1 MSVVVLAWGNE
12 ARGDD
17 GIGPA
22 LAAHVAAN
30 WPSAALVVD
39 DQLQI
44 EHALDLRD
52 RALALFVDAGH
63 GTPAPYR
70 LYETSARSGLT
81 HTSHALTP
89 EAVLNVAARIG
100 VTAPRAFVLCIR
112 GERWELGDPLSPEA
126 EARLE
131 AARGLV
137 DRLLG
142 DPGIESWRRLAADTT
157 AAELVA
163 SPACTLRDCHG
174 AAL

>member
-52 RALALFVDAGH
+52 RSLALFIDAGH

-70 LYETSARSGLT
+70 FYETSARSGLT

-89 EAVLNVAARIG
+89 EAVLDVAARIG

-112 GERWELGDPLSPEA
+112 GECWGLGDAMSGEA

-131 AARGLV
+131 SARTLV

-142 DPGIESWRRLAADTT
+142 TPDVESWSRLA
-157 AAELVA
+157 LN
-163 SPACTLRDCHG
+163 
-174 AAL
+174 

>member
-22 LAAHVAAN
+22 LAAHVQAN
-30 WPSAALVVD
+30 WPSAALVAD

-44 EHALDLRD
+44 EHALDLKD
-52 RALALFVDAGH
+52 RSLALFIDAGH

-70 LYETSARSGLT
+70 FYETSARSGLT

-89 EAVLNVAARIG
+89 ESVLDVAMRIG
-100 VTAPRAFVLCIR
+100 VAPPRAFVLCVR
-112 GERWELGDPLSPEA
+112 GERWGLGDELSA
-126 EARLE
+126 EARDRL
-131 AARGLV
+131 ALAGTLI

-142 DPGIESWRRLAADTT
+142 DPDAESWRRLAAN
-157 AAELVA
+157 
-163 SPACTLRDCHG
+163 
-174 AAL
+174 

>member
-22 LAAHVAAN
+22 LAAHVEAN

-44 EHALDLRD
+44 EHALDLKD
-52 RALALFVDAGH
+52 RSLALFIDAGH

-70 LYETSARSGLT
+70 FYETSARSGLT

-89 EAVLNVAARIG
+89 ESLLDVAMRIG
-100 VTAPRAFVLCIR
+100 VAPPRAFVLCVR
-112 GERWELGDPLSPEA
+112 GERWGLGDELSA
-126 EARLE
+126 EARERL
-131 AARGLV
+131 ALAGTLV

-142 DPGIESWRRLAADTT
+142 EPEAGSWQRLAA
-157 AAELVA
+157 
-163 SPACTLRDCHG
+163 G
-174 AAL
+174 

>member
-22 LAAHVAAN
+22 LAAHLAAN
-30 WPSAALVVD
+30 WPSIALVVD
-39 DQLQI
+39 DQLQL
-44 EHALDLRD
+44 EHALDLSD
-52 RALALFVDAGH
+52 RSLALFIDAGH
-63 GTPAPYR
+63 GTPAPYSF
-70 LYETSARSGLT
+70 YETTARSGLT

-89 EAVLNVAARIG
+89 EAVLDVAARIG
-100 VTAPRAFVLCIR
+100 ITAPRSFVLCVR
-112 GERWELGDPLSPEA
+112 GERWGLGDALSAEA

-137 DRLLG
+137 DRLLA
-142 DPGIESWRRLAADTT
+142 DPDVDSWHDLA
-157 AAELVA
+157 
-163 SPACTLRDCHG
+163 SQSCHE

>member
-22 LAAHVAAN
+22 LAAHVQAN

-44 EHALDLRD
+44 EHALDLKD
-52 RALALFVDAGH
+52 RSLALFIDAGH

-70 LYETSARSGLT
+70 FYETSARSGLT

-89 EAVLNVAARIG
+89 ESVLDVARRIG
-100 VTAPRAFVLCIR
+100 VTAPPSFVLCIP
-112 GERWELGDPLSPEA
+112 GERWELGDALSGEA
-126 EARLE
+126 EERLGL
-131 AARGLV
+131 ARGLV

-142 DPGIESWRRLAADTT
+142 QPDPEGWRRLAA
-157 AAELVA
+157 
-163 SPACTLRDCHG
+163 S
-174 AAL
+174 

>member
-22 LAAHVAAN
+22 LAAHVEAS

-52 RALALFVDAGH
+52 RSLALFIDAGH
-63 GTPAPYR
+63 GTPAPYEF
-70 LYETSARSGLT
+70 YEISARPGLT
-81 HTSHALTP
+81 HTSHALAP
-89 EAVLNVAARIG
+89 ESVLDVATQIGVAA
-100 VTAPRAFVLCIR
+100 PPSFVLCIA
-112 GERWELGDPLSPEA
+112 GERWGLGESLSEA
-126 EARLE
+126 VVQRLE
-131 AARGLV
+131 LARALI

-142 DPGIESWRRLAADTT
+142 EADAESWRRIATPPLGAD
-157 AAELVA
+157 
-163 SPACTLRDCHG
+163 
-174 AAL
+174 